1 MALSVEWVFV
11 FVNWHRFAAT
21 LRHMPFPRICKCGF
35 VHIFKKTLDSL
46 KAPAR
51 NTKVFFTKI
60 VFEFLLIYIFGKHYV
75 SIPN

>member
-1 MALSVEWVFV
+1 
-11 FVNWHRFAAT
+11 
-21 LRHMPFPRICKCGF
+21 MPFPRICKCGF

-60 VFEFLLIYIFGKHYV
+60 VFEFLLIYIFGKHHV